1 MADEKDWKAKYFN
14 SLQQLEDQESTWKQL
29 EKLLRK
35 AISRLAISAKG
46 FRAPLDQQLQKIQ
59 QHSKDKDDAALSSDL
74 EELSSLLAKMDITQ
88 PAPSTVETNENSN
101 FHSYLL
107 RLIDQLFLDTDS
119 QSRIDDFKESIAEL
133 DTDQSLNSLAEILN
147 ELLQHEPVDETAIQ
161 HVLISLIE
169 KISLTH
175 GNSEQLNAIKEK
187 LDFSFESGQWSAY
200 LDDIISEIHSIIHG
214 INHEKIEM
222 ESLIVDVTRQLNEIS
237 SVLTDDQSDTQVG
250 RKDAQQLENLMNQS
264 VENIQAQVNQENDI
278 SKLKSSIKD
287 QINSIKTGVSL

>member
-14 SLQQLEDQESTWKQL
+14 SLQQLEDQESTWEQL

-46 FRAPLDQQLQKIQ
+46 IHAPLDQQLQKIQ

-88 PAPSTVETNENSN
+88 SAPSTVETNNNSN

-147 ELLQHEPVDETAIQ
+147 ELLQHEPVDEMAIQ

-169 KISLTH
+169 KSRHTH
-175 GNSEQLNAIKEK
+175 KHCC
-187 LDFSFESGQWSAY
+187 
-200 LDDIISEIHSIIHG
+200 HS
-214 INHEKIEM
+214 
-222 ESLIVDVTRQLNEIS
+222 
-237 SVLTDDQSDTQVG
+237 
-250 RKDAQQLENLMNQS
+250 
-264 VENIQAQVNQENDI
+264 
-278 SKLKSSIKD
+278 
-287 QINSIKTGVSL
+287 